1 MNFAL
6 FAADS
11 VGNEIAQFFEENNE
25 RLSCLVVDSKDR
37 KGINNEIIASGK
49 KINCTNIFSNQTIY
63 GSETIARLK
72 ELNLDLIILAWWP
85 YIIKKELISI
95 PKIGCLNFHP
105 SFLPYNRGKHY
116 NFWAI
121 VEDVPFGVTIHW
133 VTEEIDAGDIAFQKR
148 INTSWEDT
156 GETLYYKA
164 QKEIVSL
171 FKDNFFK
178 IKKGDISRIPQNL
191 LEGSFHLSTEI
202 DSASR
207 IELDEKYKAREL
219 LNIIRARSFAPHP
232 AAWFIE
238 NGKKYEVRINIK
250 EKKEV

>member
-11 VGNEIAQFFEENNE
+11 VGNEIAHYFGENNE
-25 RLSCLVVDSKDR
+25 RLSCLVVDSEDK
-37 KGINNEIIASGK
+37 KGINKEIIARGK
-49 KINCTNIFSNQTIY
+49 KINCTNIFSHQTLY
-63 GSETIARLK
+63 DSETIAKLK
-72 ELNLDLIILAWWP
+72 KLNLDLIILAWWP
-85 YIIKKELISI
+85 YIIKKELIRI

-133 VTEEIDAGDIAFQKR
+133 VTEEIDAGDIAFQKGIR
-148 INTSWEDT
+148 TSWEDT

-164 QKEIVSL
+164 QKEIVNL

-178 IKKGDISRIPQNL
+178 IKKGDIPRIPQNL
-191 LEGSFHLSTEI
+191 HEGSFHLSTEI
-202 DSASR
+202 DRASR
-207 IELDEKYKAREL
+207 IELDKKYKAREL

-238 NGKKYEVRINIK
+238 GGKKYEVRVNIK
-250 EKKEV
+250 EKKEI